1 MKMNL
6 ISFLNTP
13 FPRPAKSKK
22 NLLWVFL
29 VGLGGS
35 IFILLYNPFGIRNDT
50 RVWYVDLV
58 ILGIGALFV
67 LSVLFMEWFIP
78 SVYPRLFRKWTLG
91 KALLWYALLIVVL
104 GANNFLYKNIW
115 GGFGEFTWHEFFLVL
130 LRTLGVGIVVTF
142 FVLGIWQY
150 FNRNR
155 IAKLSSRETYRV
167 TTQQGKTIDLNL
179 NDIFYISSDDNYVD
193 VHYRSADK
201 RKKIVLRSSLK
212 NIESQIVNPLSPI
225 SRCHRRYLINTEYFI
240 IENSNLRSMTVTLR
254 GYDDLLPVSKQYARA
269 IKKKLST
276 HP

>member
-1 MKMNL
+1 MNL